1 MIHDALVLV
10 RPELERYGIVLEMY
24 VATDLPPIM
33 GDRIQLQQV
42 LLNLLMNAAQA
53 SRDLPAERC
62 RLTVRATIEQ
72 HDGGASALV
81 AVEDAGVGFSE
92 QQAPR
97 LFDAFYTTKP
107 GGLGMGLSISR
118 SIIEGHGGRL
128 WATVNQ
134 DYGAT
139 FHFTLPGIG

>member
-1 MIHDALVLV
+1 VIRDALVLV
-10 RPELERYGIVLEMY
+10 RPELELHGIALETC
-24 VATDLPPIM
+24 VAADLPPVM

-42 LLNLLMNAAQA
+42 LLNLLMNAIQA
-53 SRDLPAERC
+53 SRELPPERC
-62 RLTVRATIEQ
+62 RLSVRATIEQ
-72 HDGGASALV
+72 HDGGASARV

-97 LFDAFYTTKP
+97 LFEAFYTTKP

-128 WATVNQ
+128 WATANQ
-134 DYGAT
+134 EHGAT